1 MKSEMIK
8 YLFLYGTLL
17 QPEPDKELA
26 LVVNR
31 FHRIGA
37 GSVRGRLYD
46 FGDYPGAVIDPSSNT
61 SVHGELVEL
70 PEDESVFALDEYEEF
85 NPTNP
90 QHSLFVRTEVR
101 IQLTDGQ
108 NVDAW
113 MYVYNKHPGD
123 APLITG
129 GIYSKSQVA

>member
-1 MKSEMIK
+1 MSK
-8 YLFLYGTLL
+8 YLFLYGQLL

-37 GSVRGRLYD
+37 ASVRGRLYD
-46 FGDYPGAVIDPSSNT
+46 LGDYPGAVVDPSSNT
-61 SVHGELVEL
+61 SVRGELVEV
-70 PEDESVFALDEYEEF
+70 PEDESILALDTYEEF
-85 NPTNP
+85 DPTNP
-90 QHSLFVRTEVR
+90 EHSLFVRKEVR
-101 IQLTDGQ
+101 IQLSDGRD
-108 NVDAW
+108 VDAW
-113 MYVYNKHPGD
+113 MYVYNRHPGD